1 MLWPNSVARLLVF
14 LRPHQLVVW
23 LALCFGVAASIAAL
37 SVPWI
42 GRWALDRIVTTRDP
56 DEVDY
61 AFLVLGFL
69 WLLAIGL
76 SFVRDLLTTQV
87 SHLVARDLR
96 HHIVVH
102 ALRLPVPYF
111 EQTRLGDVISRLTT
125 DTEQLRR
132 VLAEDLIRG
141 VSHITMVAG
150 GAALLCMLDWRLTA
164 ALFAVGVMLPLAHR
178 LLSPRLRSFN
188 RISLDALSDALTRVS
203 DALTNVRLVKAF
215 ARERHE
221 AATTESTLS
230 QVFHAAVRAGRFES
244 FAWSTVYGAFGVVA
258 LGVIWYGVHDVI
270 AGQLSLGT
278 MLAYFYTLAII
289 AGPVA
294 SVASVAGKAQRARAA
309 ADRIYA
315 LLDEPPEDSPSE
327 RARDLHV
334 TRGEV
339 EFAGVVFAYREG
351 EPVLRDFTM
360 KLPPGTTTALVGAT
374 GAGKTT
380 VISLLE
386 RFYEPTSGSIC
397 IDNVPIAS
405 ITRRSLRE
413 AIALVPQEA
422 LLFDGTIRENIRYG
436 RLDATD
442 EEVER
447 IAAAAHVHDFAN
459 RLERGLDTW
468 IGERGTRLSGGQRQL
483 VAIARAILRDAP
495 ILLLDEPT
503 SSLDAEFEAVVHD
516 ALRRLMAGRT
526 TLIITHQLRTVQTA
540 DRIALL
546 DHGRII
552 ALGAHDDLNRTSDQY
567 RHLFRAQ
574 LSAEAAVSQ

>member
-1 MLWPNSVARLLVF
+1 MVWPSSVARLLVF
-14 LRPHQLVVW
+14 LRPHRPLVW
-23 LALCFGVAASIAAL
+23 LALCVGVAASVAAL

-56 DEVDY
+56 GEVDY
-61 AFLVLGFL
+61 AFLVVGIL
-69 WLLAIGL
+69 WVLSIGL
-76 SFVRDLLTTQV
+76 NFVRDLLTTQI

-111 EQTRLGDVISRLTT
+111 EHTRLGDVISHLTT
-125 DTEQLRR
+125 ETEQLRR
-132 VLAEDLIRG
+132 ILAEDLIRG

-150 GAALLCMLDWRLTA
+150 GAVLLCMLEWRLTA
-164 ALFAVGVMLPLAHR
+164 ALFVVGLGVPVAHR
-178 LLSPRLRSFN
+178 LLSPRLRSLN
-188 RISLDALSDALTRVS
+188 RMSLDALSAALTRVS
-203 DALTNVRLVKAF
+203 DALANVRLVKAF

-221 AATTESTLS
+221 AANAESALS
-230 QVFHAAVRAGRFES
+230 QVFHAAVRASRFES
-244 FAWSTVYGAFGVVA
+244 FAWTTVYGAFGVVA
-258 LGVIWYGVHDVI
+258 LAVIWYGVHDVVS
-270 AGQLSLGT
+270 GHVSLGT
-278 MLAYFYTLAII
+278 MLAYFYTLALIG
-289 AGPVA
+289 GPVT

-315 LLDEPPEDSPSE
+315 LLDEVVEESAPA
-327 RARDLHV
+327 RAADLHV
-334 TRGEV
+334 ARGEV
-339 EFAGVVFAYREG
+339 EFAGVVFAYRQG
-351 EPVLRDFTM
+351 APVLNDFTL

-380 VISLLE
+380 TISLLE
-386 RFYEPTSGSIC
+386 RFYEPAYGTIR
-397 IDNVPIAS
+397 IDGVPIS
-405 ITRRSLRE
+405 SVTRRSLRE

-436 RLDATD
+436 RLDASD

-447 IAAAAHVHDFAN
+447 IAAAAHVNEFAS
-459 RLERGLDTW
+459 RLEYGLDTS

-483 VAIARAILRDAP
+483 VAIARAILRDTP

-526 TLIITHQLRTVQTA
+526 TLIIAHQLRTVQSV

-546 DHGRII
+546 DRGRII
-552 ALGAHDDLNRTSDQY
+552 ALGTHDELSRTSEQY

-574 LSAEAAVSQ
+574 LSAAAAVSQ